1 MIRTIMAVLTGA
13 LLLAGIVGVLRAT
26 PDVEEKYA
34 PIATSGEMGEQV
46 DTTAFQLRVDRLQ
59 LGRSV
64 RLKDA
69 YGFVGEP
76 KTTAGIWVV
85 VWATAAATTEETQV
99 QGARLRTADGAE
111 YLAGSVIGTLDKALL
126 QPGIPA
132 YGPMLFELPP
142 DRLAGAVL
150 SVRIHSVVGGDYLG
164 PAADVDLR
172 LSAPYTKKLIEQAPP
187 TLLVG
192 PVREL

>member
-1 MIRTIMAVLTGA
+1 MIRTIVAVLTGA
-13 LLLAGIVGVLRAT
+13 LLLGGILGVLRST

-64 RLKDA
+64 RLEDA
-69 YGFVGEP
+69 FGFLGEP
-76 KTTAGIWVV
+76 RTTAGIWVV
-85 VWATAAATTEETQV
+85 VWATVAATTEETLV
-99 QGARLRTADGAE
+99 RGARLRTADGME
-111 YLAGSVIGTLDKALL
+111 YLASSLIGTLDKVPL

-132 YGPMLFELPP
+132 YGPILFELPP
-142 DRLAGAVL
+142 DRLTGATLHVT
-150 SVRIHSVVGGDYLG
+150 VHSPIEGDYLG

-187 TLLVG
+187 TLVVG